1 MAENNVVIR
10 LGIDG
15 NAQVEAAIKKIGETT
30 KRQFDDASRSVGLA
44 RHEMI
49 NLGRQASDIAVSLAG
64 GQSPLMV
71 LMQQGTQVADI
82 LGTSKGG
89 AGAAIA
95 DLGSRLVGLVTP
107 ARAAGAA
114 IAAASVVAIESL
126 LRWQRAQDAL
136 TISLNGLGRASGL
149 TLGQVNAIAGRSA
162 AGSGISINAAQG
174 LAAQFLG
181 AGVPGGALGGAIGV
195 SRDFGRRLGLQEE
208 DAAKT
213 IAGALADPA
222 RGAQELSEKFGLLT
236 RAQVRE
242 IETLAGL
249 GDKSGAATK
258 LVDELAKALAKLPDP
273 TSRWYD
279 ALERGLA
286 RISNGFSRIGQRV
299 SEIPGSPFAQVG
311 GGQRDQAAAEAE
323 AIQRGTDTAK
333 KFMQPLL
340 AIVEDADLAA
350 RAITA
355 TTYAEREAV
364 LIEKAR
370 IDALRDSANALKINT
385 QAEAERTRM
394 LAEAT
399 ARAEEYSRQAARTIG
414 GFGKTSYERG
424 LLQIRQE
431 RDDMLRQVPSDAAP
445 PAPGPRRAADARG
458 PSQYDLLVDE
468 AARRGLEPTDANFQR
483 LIDEGVG
490 GRIGRGVIPLD
501 ERAPAPARSTGGG
514 LSRRVRASSGR
525 LEAAYTA
532 EAQAGPLRQANEDL
546 AAQNRLLDAQAAAF
560 GKSAG
565 QAARLSKEQ
574 ELLNQY
580 SREHI
585 PITSDMRA
593 QIAQTAEE
601 WGQYIERL
609 QRVNEKNAELI
620 QSLDQVR
627 GTASSALSSFVG
639 DLVRGE
645 SAGAA
650 LNRVLDQILQTAI
663 NIAAQKLTEGLFGKG
678 GTNGSDS
685 AAGGFLGSIFSD
697 IGKLF
702 QFAEGGVMSSAGPL
716 PLKRYA
722 FGGIASS
729 PQLAM
734 FGEGSRPEAYVPLP
748 DGRSIPSVVDLKGLE
763 GLTQAAAPRIS
774 IQNYAGVNVEPRLT
788 RGEVLL
794 TIREQLNR
802 FAQGLPSAW
811 ATFERGQS

>member
-1 MAENNVVIR
+1 MAANSVTIR
-10 LGIDG
+10 LGVDG
-15 NAQVEAAIKKIGETT
+15 NVKVEAAIKKIGETT
-30 KRQFDDASRSVGLA
+30 KRQFDDASKSVGLA

-49 NLGRQASDIAVSLAG
+49 NLGRQAQDIAVSLAG

-82 LGTSKGG
+82 LGTAKGG
-89 AGAAIA
+89 AGAAVA
-95 DLGSRLVGLVTP
+95 DLGSRLASLVTP

-114 IAAASVVAIESL
+114 IAGASAVAVEGL

-136 TISLNGLGRASGL
+136 TVSLNGLGRASGL
-149 TLGQVNAIAGRSA
+149 TIGQVNAVAGRSA
-162 AGSGISINAAQG
+162 AASGMSINAAQG

-195 SRDFGRRLGLQEE
+195 TRDFGRKLGLSQE
-208 DAAKT
+208 DAAGT
-213 IAGALADPA
+213 LARALADPA
-222 RGAQELSEKFGLLT
+222 KGAQELADKFGLLT
-236 RAQVRE
+236 RAQRLQIEQTAGMGDKAAAAAKLV
-242 IETLAGL
+242 ETLRSRLAELEDPTWRLSRIFEDMGARVSNFVTRTGEGLAGQPSAETVF
-249 GDKSGAATK
+249 GRMRRASGAQQQALRDNATDR
-258 LVDELAKALAKLPDP
+258 LSALLNLAQDAELASK
-273 TSRWYD
+273 
-279 ALERGLA
+279 
-286 RISNGFSRIGQRV
+286 
-299 SEIPGSPFAQVG
+299 
-311 GGQRDQAAAEAE
+311 
-323 AIQRGTDTAK
+323 
-333 KFMQPLL
+333 
-340 AIVEDADLAA
+340 
-350 RAITA
+350 AITA

-370 IDALRDSANALKINT
+370 VEALRDSANALKINT

-399 ARAEEYSRQAARTIG
+399 AKAEEYSRQAARTIA

-431 RDDMLRQVPSDAAP
+431 RDDMLRQVPVDAAA
-445 PAPGPRRAADARG
+445 PAPRPRRAAAARG
-458 PSQYDLLVDE
+458 PSQMDILQDE
-468 AARRGLEPTDANFQR
+468 LARRGLEPTQANFQR

-490 GRIGRGVIPLD
+490 GRIGRGVIPID
-501 ERAPAPARSTGGG
+501 EPAAAPARSAGGGG
-514 LSRRVRASSGR
+514 LSRRVRASSGG

-532 EAQAGPLRQANEDL
+532 EAQAAPLRQANDDL
-546 AAQNRLLDAQAAAF
+546 AIYNRLLDAQAAAF

-565 QAARLSKEQ
+565 EAARLQREQ

-580 SREHI
+580 TREHI

-601 WGQYIERL
+601 WGRYVERL
-609 QRVNEKNAELI
+609 QRIQEKNAELI

-663 NIAAQKLTEGLFGKG
+663 NIAAQKLTEGLFGKA

-685 AAGGFLGSIFSD
+685 VGGGFLGSLFSAA
-697 IGKLF
+697 KSLF
-702 QFAEGGVMSSAGPL
+702 PFAEGGVMTGAGPL
-716 PLKRYA
+716 PLKRYG
-722 FGGIASS
+722 FGGVANT
-729 PQLAM
+729 PQFAM

-748 DGRSIPSVVDLKGLE
+748 DGRSIPAVVDLKGLSQE
-763 GLTQAAAPRIS
+763 SAPRIS
-774 IQNYAGVNVEPRLT
+774 IQNYAGVNVESRVT
-788 RGEVLL
+788 RAEIRFM
-794 TIREQLNR
+794 IREEQNR
-802 FAQGLPSAW
+802 FADRLPRMFTAYE
-811 ATFERGQS
+811 TGQP